1 MGPVLAVVTCDACRG
16 RLAPALLSFRVPLR
30 LARSVLTEATG
41 LFVLG
46 VFAVSL
52 LLSIDLLSVLAQF
65 LIEQEA
71 GPPVVAAMLA
81 SKIPWFLHLAIPV
94 AATFAILT
102 TAARMAAGSELKA
115 AQAGGV
121 SPTALVVP
129 IVVWGL
135 LMSGLA
141 LVNNGVL
148 EPRGEARYRAII
160 ESFLYD
166 RPPAASERDASYRV
180 EGNIFH
186 AARLRADPD
195 APGNATLRGVL
206 IRFEDGSVL
215 TAPSG
220 RWLAATASWHLEDGQ
235 FIAPDGTA
243 RGFDERAVPFPL
255 EVNAETA
262 LVTPGLQSI
271 GALIESIRRLESLGA
286 DTHTL
291 RFNLHRMLADAS
303 GATLFVLVAAALG
316 FRLLNRAAS
325 IGGTIALIAVFWVLW
340 TFSAS
345 LFEQQVLGPVAAAWF
360 TPAAVAL
367 AGVLAALPWRRP

>member
-1 MGPVLAVVTCDACRG
+1 M
-16 RLAPALLSFRVPLR
+16 
-30 LARSVLTEATG
+30 
-41 LFVLG
+41 LFFLG
-46 VFAVSL
+46 VLAVSL

-71 GPPVVAAMLA
+71 GPSVVVAMLTA
-81 SKIPWFLHLAIPV
+81 KVPWFLHLAIPV

-102 TAARMAAGSELKA
+102 TAARMASASELKA

-121 SPTALVVP
+121 APTALVVP
-129 IVVWGL
+129 IVLWGV

-141 LVNNGVL
+141 LVNNGML

-166 RPPAASERDASYRV
+166 RPPAASERDASYRLD
-180 EGNIFH
+180 GNIFH

-195 APGNATLRGVL
+195 APGNATLRGVM

-215 TAPSG
+215 TASTG
-220 RWLAATASWHLEDGQ
+220 RWLAATASWHLEDGEKISRNGEATS
-235 FIAPDGTA
+235 FV
-243 RGFDERAVPFPL
+243 EEVVPFPL

-271 GALIESIRRLESLGA
+271 GALAESIRRLGALGA
-286 DTHTL
+286 DTRQL

-360 TPAAVAL
+360 TPAAVAVC
-367 AGVLAALPWRRP
+367 GVLVALPWRRP